1 MSIMNAGLRSHMQNE
16 DASGDVHENNRQG
29 KLVRAKHGDRSSD
42 NVGASNAR
50 EKRNMKG

>member
-1 MSIMNAGLRSHMQNE
+1 VQENE
-16 DASGDVHENNRQG
+16 GASGDVHENNGRG
-29 KLVRAKHGDRSSD
+29 KIVRAEYGGRPSD